1 MSLEW
6 FQVDYISGLA
16 SWVFSIF
23 LNHDVRHKLRY
34 NVRLPIFAGNAL
46 SWLWLI
52 SSILSSVHSDIW
64 GGRTVTWLFDRFNEE
79 RHLSD
84 PISLGSPI
92 SLFWL
97 NKGENGEYYQSEV
110 HLPDDHFVWILHGT
124 VDVETTTIG
133 KAQPT
138 LEFLMFL
145 ILWRTSSQGWL
156 IGLNWLSRVE
166 FVRFCWN

>member
-1 MSLEW
+1 MSSEW

-23 LNHDVRHKLRY
+23 LNHDVISIATMKY
-34 NVRLPIFAGNAL
+34 VCLPIFAGNAL

-97 NKGENGEYYQSEV
+97 NKSYKTANIKRGASSQWLSS
-110 HLPDDHFVWILHGT
+110 LHSMRNSN
-124 VDVETTTIG
+124 EMTIG
-133 KAQPT
+133 KTHST
-138 LEFLMFL
+138 LKLFLSFYDVPQVKIYQL
-145 ILWRTSSQGWL
+145 
-156 IGLNWLSRVE
+156 V
-166 FVRFCWN
+166 

>member
-23 LNHDVRHKLRY
+23 LNHDVRDQSRY

-97 NKGENGEYYQSEV
+97 NKILNT
-110 HLPDDHFVWILHGT
+110 WIS
-124 VDVETTTIG
+124 
-133 KAQPT
+133 P
-138 LEFLMFL
+138 EFLG
-145 ILWRTSSQGWL
+145 RTSSQGWP
-156 IGLNWLSRVE
+156 IDLNWLSRVE

>member
-1 MSLEW
+1 MSSEW

-23 LNHDVRHKLRY
+23 LNHDVRDQSRY

-97 NKGENGEYYQSEV
+97 NKILNTIIFSRISETY
-110 HLPDDHFVWILHGT
+110 LKSRLTNWFKLAIPGWICEILLKLRKSW
-124 VDVETTTIG
+124 TI
-133 KAQPT
+133 
-138 LEFLMFL
+138 EL
-145 ILWRTSSQGWL
+145 IW
-156 IGLNWLSRVE
+156 
-166 FVRFCWN
+166 